1 MRAIVAKL
9 LVSLMFSSRPP
20 AVERLAIN
28 YLVQMR
34 WEPLADAETFVAH
47 MRIES
52 PSVAVSAL
60 ANIWAKFKHF
70 FNGQEQQSYQKLEH
84 LMNIDEM
91 VKVFK
96 AAPYIN
102 LKGEDSMEQEP
113 KQSTSAQPTL
123 TDLPPSASA
132 SSTTTRARPIARK
145 VSYSNSNF
153 SSSSSASASLLS
165 AGAINR
171 MRFEFQRHNN
181 AFTCAPWITPSGVD
195 VDTAIA
201 GHVLT
206 LTVESSLHSFTITDS
221 ETVLKLFTSAED
233 KQAVSKVLKG
243 LTDDDT
249 IWTLSKAEEHYLSL
263 YDKPPGELE
272 DVLDMGCLGVMAD
285 AKVNSAN
292 SGATCDL
299 PDRSFCSLVHGLF
312 GDLFRVYKRNKF
324 QLPTKKSESWFREN
338 LWATLHNVF
347 NVPDELC
354 YEPGEVHS
362 QASARRK
369 NRERESTQ
377 IKLHVG
383 RKADG
388 LATSATPAC
397 ELLVVEAA
405 NVDNGFQGT
414 KAMNDTLKL
423 SKTMKDMFDYILEK
437 IEEKTKDEAKLKI
450 ARDQLITFG
459 LRISAGS
466 FALYTL
472 RKLAQGRYYVFKC
485 EGMLAFPE
493 VWKDDGSNTSTILM
507 VIYTLLA
514 MKRQLLE
521 MAKKIMDSTKV
532 GFKLPKP
539 PNSQINTMSL
549 LLEEVFPDND
559 RVRVVVELVDAKST
573 EADMQGCAQI
583 D

>member
-1 MRAIVAKL
+1 
-9 LVSLMFSSRPP
+9 MFSSRPP

-34 WEPLADAETFVAH
+34 WEPMADAETFVAH
-47 MRIES
+47 MRTES
-52 PSVAVSAL
+52 PSVTVSAL

-70 FNGQEQQSYQKLEH
+70 FNGQDQQSYQKLEH

-91 VKVFK
+91 VKAFE

-102 LKGEDSMEQEP
+102 LKGEDSVKQEP
-113 KQSTSAQPTL
+113 KQSTNAQPITTL

-132 SSTTTRARPIARK
+132 SSTTTRARPIMRK
-145 VSYSNSNF
+145 VPYSNSNF

-165 AGAINR
+165 VGAINR

-181 AFTCAPWITPSGVD
+181 TFTCAPWITPSGVD
-195 VDTAIA
+195 VDTTIA

-206 LTVESSLHSFTITDS
+206 LTAESSLHSFTVTDS
-221 ETVLKLFTSAED
+221 ETVLKLFTSTED
-233 KQAVSKVLKG
+233 KQAVSEVLKG

-292 SGATCDL
+292 SGAPCDL

-377 IKLHVG
+377 TKLHVG

-388 LATSATPAC
+388 LASSATPAC

-405 NVDNGFQGT
+405 NIDNGFQGT

-423 SKTMKDMFDYILEK
+423 TKTMKDMFDYILEK

-472 RKLAQGRYYVFKC
+472 RKLAQGRYYVFTC
-485 EGMLAFPE
+485 EGILAFPE

-539 PNSQINTMSL
+539 VGVEDRDWPATLTTPTNTPRQS
-549 LLEEVFPDND
+549 P
-559 RVRVVVELVDAKST
+559 ST
-573 EADMQGCAQI
+573 PSTPAPLSPLYI
-583 D
+583 